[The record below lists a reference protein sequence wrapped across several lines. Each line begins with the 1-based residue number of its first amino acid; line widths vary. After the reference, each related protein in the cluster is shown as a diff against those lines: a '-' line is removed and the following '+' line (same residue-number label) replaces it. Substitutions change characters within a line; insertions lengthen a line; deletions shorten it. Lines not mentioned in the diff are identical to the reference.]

1 MRSIIT
7 SVILCGIL
15 SACAQPNGA
24 SNETNN
30 QDVTFTSESG
40 KNFIAGFM
48 PVIVQIVDEEDI
60 NSHPADDIE
69 AAVDGNKFTGDCKI
83 REARYTASVKAPGK
97 ISLPAYSK
105 GALPIDVSCTFD
117 GKTKQVR
124 LQPENL
130 SRLQRQSSNVG
141 VAILCPIC
149 GIGAAI
155 GTSAK
160 GANREGDIYGFRK
173 ITISPE

>member
-7 SVILCGIL
+7 SVFLCGLL

-24 SNETNN
+24 SD
-30 QDVTFTSESG
+30 QDVTFTKESG

-48 PVIVQIVDEEDI
+48 PVDVQIV
-60 NSHPADDIE
+60 SE
-69 AAVDGNKFTGDCKI
+69 ANASSSAIAAGVSKITGDCKI
-83 REARYTASVKAPGK
+83 RETRYTASVKAPGK
-97 ISLPAYSK
+97 VSLPAYSK

-117 GKTKQVR
+117 GKTKQIR

-130 SRLQRQSSNVG
+130 SRVQRQSSNVG
-141 VAILCPIC
+141 LAILCPVC

-173 ITISPE
+173 IAISPE

>member
-7 SVILCGIL
+7 SVFLCGIL
-15 SACAQPNGA
+15 SACAQSNAA
-24 SNETNN
+24 SNETND
-30 QDVTFTSESG
+30 QDVTFTKESG

-48 PVIVQIVDEEDI
+48 PVDVQIVG
-60 NSHPADDIE
+60 E
-69 AAVDGNKFTGDCKI
+69 ANTSSSAISGGVTKITGDCKI

-97 ISLPAYSK
+97 VSLPAYSQ

-130 SRLQRQSSNVG
+130 SRVQRQSSNVG
-141 VAILCPIC
+141 FAILCPVC

-173 ITISPE
+173 IAFSPE

>member
-7 SVILCGIL
+7 SIILCGIL

-48 PVIVQIVDEEDI
+48 PVDVQIVG
-60 NSHPADDIE
+60 E
-69 AAVDGNKFTGDCKI
+69 ANASSSAIAAGVSKITGDCKI

-97 ISLPAYSK
+97 VSLPAYSK

>member
-7 SVILCGIL
+7 SVFLCGFL

-24 SNETNN
+24 SD
-30 QDVTFTSESG
+30 QDVTFTKESG

-48 PVIVQIVDEEDI
+48 PVDVQIVG
-60 NSHPADDIE
+60 E
-69 AAVDGNKFTGDCKI
+69 ANTSSSAIAAGVTKITGDCKI

-97 ISLPAYSK
+97 VSLPAYSK

-117 GKTKQVR
+117 GKTKQIR

-130 SRLQRQSSNVG
+130 SRVQRQSSNVG
-141 VAILCPIC
+141 LAILCPVC

-173 ITISPE
+173 IAISPE

>member
-7 SVILCGIL
+7 SVFLCGLL

-24 SNETNN
+24 SNEN
-30 QDVTFTSESG
+30 VTFTKESG

-48 PVIVQIVDEEDI
+48 PVDVQIVKKDGKDTPF
-60 NSHPADDIE
+60 SDDSDRVE
-69 AAVDGNKFTGDCKI
+69 SFTGNCKI
-83 REARYTASVKAPGK
+83 REARYTTSVSVPGK
-97 ISLPAYSK
+97 VSLPAYSQ

-130 SRLQRQSSNVG
+130 SRLQRQSSNIG
-141 VAILCPIC
+141 IALLCPVC
-149 GIGAAI
+149 GLGSAI
-155 GTSAK
+155 GSSAK
-160 GANREGDIYGFRK
+160 GANREGDVYGFRK
-173 ITISPE
+173 IIISPE

>member
-1 MRSIIT
+1 M
-7 SVILCGIL
+7 SVL
-15 SACAQPNGA
+15 ACSLLAACTQPTTTGKD
-24 SNETNN
+24 
-30 QDVTFTSESG
+30 DVTFTKESG

-48 PVIVQIVDEEDI
+48 PVDVRVGVEKTIANPQYENVEKSKSED
-60 NSHPADDIE
+60 SKG
-69 AAVDGNKFTGDCKI
+69 VCKI
-83 REARYTASVKAPGK
+83 REARYTATVTAPGK
-97 ISLPAYSK
+97 VSLPAYSQ
-105 GALPIDVSCTFD
+105 GALPIDVTCTFD

-149 GIGAAI
+149 GLGAAI

-160 GANREGDIYGFRK
+160 GANREGDVYGFRK
-173 ITISPE
+173 IEISGE

>member
-7 SVILCGIL
+7 SVFLCCIL
-15 SACAQPNGA
+15 SACAQPNAA
-24 SNETNN
+24 SN
-30 QDVTFTSESG
+30 QDVTFTKESG

-48 PVIVQIVDEEDI
+48 PVIVQIAAIEDI
-60 NSHPADDIE
+60 AHHANDDIE
-69 AAVDGNKFTGDCKI
+69 YNQKAEFTGDCKI

-97 ISLPAYSK
+97 VSLPAYSK

-124 LQPENL
+124 LEPENL

-173 ITISPE
+173 IAISPE